1 MGSAPLQNRLRGGLV
16 KIYRG
21 KSGDGYKKRGKD
33 AVLVKTA
40 DFFSPLAIIKAQFSS
55 MTQCL

>member
-21 KSGDGYKKRGKD
+21 KSRDGYKKRGKD

-40 DFFSPLAIIKAQFSS
+40 DFFFTTSYHKSTVF
-55 MTQCL
+55 